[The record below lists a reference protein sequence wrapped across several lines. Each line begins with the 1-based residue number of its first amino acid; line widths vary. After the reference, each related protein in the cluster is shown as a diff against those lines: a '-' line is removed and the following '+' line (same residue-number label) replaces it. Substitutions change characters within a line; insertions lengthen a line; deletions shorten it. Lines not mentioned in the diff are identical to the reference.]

1 MANNYLGKNFAAST
15 NDGVVTKYLNLQG
28 LTDFWAK
35 VKGYIDAQD
44 TKLFNAAKT
53 KIDANDTAIRN
64 YVESLSVNG
73 VTVSSTKDETSGLG
87 TELSVTIDGSS
98 ITVGSN
104 GSDYKD
110 QKVDAA
116 IGAIDGRLDDIEGE
130 LAEGVVSG
138 LIVDTAHGNY
148 GTPEAEKAWV
158 NVTSVGTP
166 GASDADDIYATGDI
180 KIVVD
185 DTEINAKFKGIDEE
199 IATLTANA
207 GVTNIA
213 VKDVD
218 QTGGTNKEL
227 VQISLT
233 GTKDAVNVTEGSL
246 LDGYEPRRGDILIT
260 LDETNLDEKLD
271 SIDST
276 VADEIADRKAD
287 SVFLAGANA
296 EINADGKLAWKN
308 ADAQKYKDLTT
319 ISSRLN
325 EIDTNLVTKIEESE
339 SIENFVELTVTNTAA
354 EGSNDNAV
362 TLKIDDSA
370 LKTYTDTNE
379 ANLKALNGLSVNG
392 KTIISATVVEGAS
405 QVTVTKSDVVLTTA
419 DIKRDDNVTTLEDQL
434 DSYDSAIAALA
445 SATHF
450 RGVHASFEAAKTAIG
465 DSLDYGDII
474 IIGSK
479 EYIYNADPE
488 AEGYVY
494 DEAHWVELGDTTAET
509 ARISAL
515 EEWVDNNIISQTE
528 INALFADAVNADN
541 TKDMQDFTF

>member
-1 MANNYLGKNFAAST
+1 MTNNYLGKNFTTST

-35 VKGYIDAQD
+35 AKGYIDAQD

-53 KIDANDTAIRN
+53 KIDANDEAIRD
-64 YVESLSVNG
+64 YIESLKVNG
-73 VTVSSTKDETSGLG
+73 VAVSSTKDETSGLG
-87 TELSVTIDGSS
+87 TELTVTIDGSS
-98 ITVGSN
+98 ITVGAA

-116 IGAIDGRLDDIEGE
+116 IGAIDGRLDTIDTK

-138 LIVDTAHGNY
+138 LTVTPVHGEY
-148 GTPEAEKAWV
+148 GDPAASKAWV
-158 NVTSVGTP
+158 DVTNL
-166 GASDADDIYATGDI
+166 DDATGDVTI
-180 KIVVD
+180 TVD
-185 DTEINAKFKGIDEE
+185 DTAINAKFKEVDED

-218 QTGGTNKEL
+218 QAEGTNKQL
-227 VQISLT
+227 VQISLE
-233 GTKDAVNVTEGSL
+233 GTKDPVNVTDGSL
-246 LDGYEPRRGDILIT
+246 LHGYGPRRGDILIT
-260 LDETNLDEKLD
+260 LDESALDEKLD
-271 SIDST
+271 GIDST

-287 SVFLAGANA
+287 SVFLAGSNA
-296 EINADGKLAWKN
+296 EINADGKLAWKTAATQN
-308 ADAQKYKDLTT
+308 YKDLTT
-319 ISSRLN
+319 ISTRLD
-325 EIDTNLVTKIEESE
+325 EIDENLVTQIEESE
-339 SIENFVELTVTNTAA
+339 SIENFVELTVTNTAT

-362 TLKIDDSA
+362 TLKIDDSK

-379 ANLKALNGLSVNG
+379 ANLKALNGLSING
-392 KTIISATVVEGAS
+392 KTIISATVGEGAT
-405 QVTVTKSDVVLTTA
+405 QVSVSKSDIVLTTA

-450 RGVHASFEAAKTAIG
+450 RGVHASFEAAKIAIG

-494 DEAHWVELGDTTAET
+494 NEAHWVELGDTTAET

-515 EEWVDNNIISQTE
+515 EAWVDNNIISQTE
-528 INALFADAVNADN
+528 INALFADAVNAD
-541 TKDMQDFTF
+541 TSKDMQNFTF

>member
-1 MANNYLGKNFAAST
+1 MANNYLGKNFTTST

-35 VKGYIDAQD
+35 AKGYIDAQD

-64 YVESLSVNG
+64 YVESLTVNG
-73 VTVSSTKDETSGLG
+73 VKVSSTKDETSGLG
-87 TELSVTIDGSS
+87 TELAVTINAGHIAVDYNGKDDDLQNQTIQTA
-98 ITVGSN
+98 IT
-104 GSDYKD
+104 D
-110 QKVDAA
+110 VDS
-116 IGAIDGRLDDIEGE
+116 RLDAIQTE
-130 LAEGVVSG
+130 LEEGVVSG
-138 LIVDTAHGNY
+138 LTVTPVHGEY
-148 GTPEAEKAWV
+148 GTPAASKAWV
-158 NVTSVGTP
+158 DVTNLN
-166 GASDADDIYATGDI
+166 DATGDVTI
-180 KIVVD
+180 TVD
-185 DTEINAKFKGIDEE
+185 DTAINAKFKEVDED

-218 QTGGTNKEL
+218 QTGGTNKQL
-227 VQISLT
+227 VQISLD
-233 GTKDAVNVTEGSL
+233 GTKDPVNVAEGSL
-246 LDGYEPRRGDILIT
+246 LDGYGPRRGDILIT
-260 LDETNLDEKLD
+260 LDESALDEKLD
-271 SIDST
+271 GIDST

-287 SVFLAGANA
+287 SVFLAGSNA
-296 EINADGKLAWKN
+296 EINADGKLAWKAAATQN
-308 ADAQKYKDLTT
+308 YKDLTA
-319 ISSRLN
+319 ISTRLD
-325 EIDTNLVTKIEESE
+325 EIDENLVTQIEESG
-339 SIENFVELTVTNTAA
+339 SIENFVELTVTNTAT

-362 TLKIDDSA
+362 TLKIDDSK

-379 ANLKALNGLSVNG
+379 ANLKALNGLSING
-392 KTIISATVVEGAS
+392 KTLISATAEGTS
-405 QVTVTKSDVVLTTA
+405 QVTVTKTDVVLTTA

-488 AEGYVY
+488 ADGYVY
-494 DEAHWVELGDTTAET
+494 NEDHWVELGDTTAET

-515 EEWVDNNIISQTE
+515 EAWVDNNIISQTE
-528 INALFADAVNADN
+528 INALFADAVNADSS
-541 TKDMQDFTF
+541 KDMQNFTF